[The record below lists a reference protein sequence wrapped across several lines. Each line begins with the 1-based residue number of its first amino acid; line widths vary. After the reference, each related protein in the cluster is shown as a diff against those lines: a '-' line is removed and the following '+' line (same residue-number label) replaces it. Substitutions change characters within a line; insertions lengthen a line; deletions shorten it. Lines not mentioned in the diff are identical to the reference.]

1 MLPEPWLRA
10 DITDVDPLLK
20 PVLYSFRMAQE
31 DLQRFTEG
39 LTVDEIWL
47 RPYGLAPVGFHI
59 RHIGGSVDRLLTYST
74 GGSLSEDQFQ
84 QLRSEMEPGP
94 GREELLAELQQTL
107 ERCEEIVR
115 RIDITQLTHDRGVGR
130 QQLPTTVIGLLI
142 HVAEHTQRHVGQAIV
157 TAKLVKGMAGPPG

>member
-20 PVLYSFRMAQE
+20 PVLYSFRQALE
-31 DLQRFTEG
+31 DLHQFTEG
-39 LTVDEIWL
+39 LTAEEIWS

-84 QLRSEMEPGP
+84 QLRSEMEPGL
-94 GREELLAELQQTL
+94 GGEELLAELQQTL
-107 ERCEEIVR
+107 ERCGEIVR
-115 RIDITQLTHDRGVGR
+115 RIDVAELTHDRSVGR

-142 HVAEHTQRHVGQAIV
+142 HMAEHTQRHVGQAIV
-157 TAKLVKGMAGPPG
+157 TAKLVKGMAGPPR